1 VKFTEAGSV
10 SIATEILPGRMP
22 LKSILSISIRDTGC
36 GISDLEAPFLFEP
49 FEQENSSVS
58 KKFGGTGLGLFLS
71 RNIARL
77 MGGDVILVD
86 SEAGKG
92 SVFALQ
98 VEIETCQ
105 LDYPSQKPQEIK
117 QIDDVLKRNKV
128 ILVVEDNSDQM
139 HLMQVRLEH
148 AGYEPVFASDGY
160 QAVEKAVS
168 LNPDLIIMDLQ
179 MPVMDGFA
187 ATRKL
192 RSLNNSAPIVAL
204 TAHANQKERE
214 ACMRL
219 SFTDYWSKP
228 IAAAQLI
235 EGIEQI
241 FKNESHSEN

>member
-1 VKFTEAGSV
+1 
-10 SIATEILPGRMP
+10 
-22 LKSILSISIRDTGC
+22 
-36 GISDLEAPFLFEP
+36 
-49 FEQENSSVS
+49 
-58 KKFGGTGLGLFLS
+58 
-71 RNIARL
+71 

-86 SEAGKG
+86 SEPGKG

-98 VEIETCQ
+98 VEIETCL
-105 LDYPSQKPQEIK
+105 LDYPSQKLHEKK
-117 QIDDVLKRNKV
+117 QIDNAFKRNKI

-148 AGYEPVFASDGY
+148 AGYEPVFASDGD

-228 IAAAQLI
+228 IAADQLI

-241 FKNESHSEN
+241 LKKELHADH